1 MRWIKSPFAALLTIL
16 AMLLSQSVLAL
27 EWGEGFDP
35 VDPPAITDS
44 GGKIE
49 VVEFF
54 WYGCPHC
61 YTIDP
66 EVKAWLKKKPEDVV
80 FRHVPAPLN
89 PRWAAHA
96 RFFYAAEI
104 LGVADKLH
112 KPLFEAMH
120 KENRRLFDKE
130 SLLEFAGEQG
140 VDKEE
145 FRKAWDSFA
154 VALRVQ
160 RAKKLAE
167 QYQIDSVP
175 VFGVNGKYKTSVS
188 LTGSSGK
195 LFEIIDKLISEEKT
209 KQVATES
216 K

>member
-1 MRWIKSPFAALLTIL
+1 MRWIYSLILLFIMIL
-16 AMLLSQSVLAL
+16 PTHSALAL

-35 VDPPAITDS
+35 VEPPALTDS
-44 GGKIE
+44 GDKVE

-61 YTIDP
+61 YHIDP
-66 EVKAWLKKKPEDVV
+66 EVEAWLKHKPQDVV

-89 PRWAAHA
+89 PSWSVHA
-96 RFFYAAEI
+96 RFFYAAQI

-112 KPLFEAMH
+112 KPLFDAMH
-120 KENRRLFDKE
+120 KEKRRLYDKE
-130 SLLEFAGEQG
+130 SLIEFAGEQG
-140 VDKEE
+140 IDKDE

-167 QYQIDSVP
+167 QYQVDSVP
-175 VFGVNGKYKTSVS
+175 AFGVNGKFKTSVS
-188 LTGSSGK
+188 LAGTPDK
-195 LFEIIDKLISEEKT
+195 MFKIIDQLVAEEK
-209 KQVATES
+209 S
-216 K
+216 KSHPAEANKK